1 MAEGLGSPDQ
11 TLQNLVYA
19 HCRTIFEGA
28 NAKIREKQTIKNLIQ
43 QHQGQLTPLLS
54 KHPLDVVCVT
64 VHDLLQRG
72 FFESLPEAKQRP
84 LEYFPASQIE
94 PSKHASKKEEVTR
107 RESNAL
113 TERPEQ
119 EIVSLDQ
126 ANVNVSPLRRR
137 ETVSHTSGKILHL
150 FCNYQF

>member
-1 MAEGLGSPDQ
+1 MAEDLGLPDQ
-11 TLQNLVYA
+11 TLPNLIYA

-28 NAKIREKQTIKNLIQ
+28 NAKIREMHIIKTLIQ

-54 KHPLDVVCVT
+54 KYPLDVVCVT

-72 FFESLPEAKQRP
+72 FFESLPDANQRP
-84 LEYFPASQIE
+84 LENFPAS
-94 PSKHASKKEEVTR
+94 R
-107 RESNAL
+107 RELNASA
-113 TERPEQ
+113 ERSDQ
-119 EIVSLDQ
+119 EKTLDQ